1 MNKEEFRERVR
12 KYLDEDH
19 RDIEF
24 KNKFEENELDYV
36 ISMIKEK
43 NLNLTQD
50 ELAYCSLVKL
60 KFGNQL
66 VYASMLMYDILY
78 HLTGDEGYKKLWAEF
93 TDAVE
98 GVSEDN

>member
-24 KNKFEENELDYV
+24 KYKFEENELDYV

-43 NLNLTQD
+43 NLNLT
-50 ELAYCSLVKL
+50 
-60 KFGNQL
+60 
-66 VYASMLMYDILY
+66 
-78 HLTGDEGYKKLWAEF
+78 
-93 TDAVE
+93 
-98 GVSEDN
+98 